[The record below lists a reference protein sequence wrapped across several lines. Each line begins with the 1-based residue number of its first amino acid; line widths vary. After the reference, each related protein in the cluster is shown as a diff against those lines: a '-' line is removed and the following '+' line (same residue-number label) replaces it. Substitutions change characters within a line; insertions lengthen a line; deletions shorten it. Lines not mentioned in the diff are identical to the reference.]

1 MYVYECIIVHKE
13 LTKEVS
19 FMMVKEL
26 GLQREYEFSPQ
37 EVTAIAYLLGRKKME
52 GWRVEKALRRV
63 IPLLMRELSRNCR
76 QCREFLKG
84 YCQTLLELKALGG
97 ELPPKQVYL
106 VHREGNYWEIGAY
119 ACCKGRMATRGYILH
134 FPTFV
139 ESGGRRGVVAR
150 IRSLSFLPPA
160 LSKN

>member
-1 MYVYECIIVHKE
+1 
-13 LTKEVS
+13 
-19 FMMVKEL
+19 MMVKEL

-37 EVTAIAYLLGRKKME
+37 EVTAIAHLLGRRLKME
-52 GWRVEKALRRV
+52 GWRVEKALRRI
-63 IPLLMRELSRNCR
+63 IPLLMRELSRNSR
-76 QCREFLKG
+76 HCREFLKG

-97 ELPPKQVYL
+97 ELTVPRQVYL

-150 IRSLSFLPPA
+150 IRPLSFLPPA
-160 LSKN
+160 LSEN